1 MTTETFRW
9 RPVGQPAG
17 AVTFR
22 RLIAQFGDGYRQV
35 AGDGINNRV
44 QVWPVQF
51 AGTRDQMQEIA
62 DFLDRHAG
70 VRSFLWTPP
79 MGVEGYYEV
88 AEYSPTSMS
97 GPAYTVSATFQ
108 QVFRP

>member
-9 RPVGQPAG
+9 KPVGQPAG
-17 AVTFR
+17 TVTFR
-22 RLIAQFGDGYRQV
+22 RHVAQFGDGYRQV
-35 AGDGINNRV
+35 VGDGINKKV
-44 QVWPVQF
+44 QAWPVQF
-51 AGTRDQMQEIA
+51 AGTREQMQEIV

-70 VRSFLWTPP
+70 TRSFFWTPP

-88 AEYSPTSMS
+88 AEYSPSPMGGT
-97 GPAYTVSATFQ
+97 AYTVSAKFQ